1 MVSIYK
7 VKKLQ
12 NQDRMMKERVIEI
25 LSGFGVPETAI
36 TDQTHFTR
44 DLGLDSLDTVDLIM
58 QLEQEF
64 GIRIPDEDYEK
75 LTTMN
80 GVMAYLHGE
89 QAIA

>member
-1 MVSIYK
+1 
-7 VKKLQ
+7 
-12 NQDRMMKERVIEI
+12 MKQRIIEI
-25 LSGFGVPETAI
+25 LKQFGVPESAI

-58 QLEQEF
+58 QLEKAF

-75 LTTMN
+75 LTTLRSVLN
-80 GVMAYLHGE
+80 YLEAE